1 MGKSVINLIASKI
14 YGHLFGLQGAVTGL
28 ISSVILMFWIG
39 FGAIGWRAQGYL
51 IYDRKPIS
59 TDGCPLTIN
68 GTSFDL
74 FTTNSSITASYG
86 IELDYET

>member
-1 MGKSVINLIASKI
+1 M
-14 YGHLFGLQGAVTGL
+14 YGRLFGLQGAVTGL

-59 TDGCPLTIN
+59 TDGCPLLTIN
-68 GTSFDL
+68 GTYFDL
-74 FTTNSSITASYG
+74 FTNSSITASYG
-86 IELDYET
+86 IELDY